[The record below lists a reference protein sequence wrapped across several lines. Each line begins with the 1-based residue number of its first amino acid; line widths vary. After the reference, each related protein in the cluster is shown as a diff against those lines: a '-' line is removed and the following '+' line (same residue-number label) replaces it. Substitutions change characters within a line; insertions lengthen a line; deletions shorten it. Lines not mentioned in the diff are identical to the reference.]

1 MAGSVGL
8 QTFEVEQLLCQSWQ
22 GQRWGTCVLLLRTKC
37 CRWHT
42 PSLCT
47 WSRREKSRFSVGL
60 LNKQRHPGLILTKD
74 EQQTARKHQ
83 AKQPLTTEQLGCNK
97 SISEEQHQRGAA
109 SVRETTVR
117 HRVEELAPNCQHPH
131 HKKYLEI
138 KGIMSDTVAPS
149 LPLTPFTPPPT
160 PPFFFFFFFLLL
172 LSCHKTLLSFGDGGG
187 GGDSSDSPSPT
198 VVRPSWV
205 GTPFATNDCGFYLFL
220 CSQHDSFSC
229 VLNTAKWGH
238 AIFKVWL
245 WVYPTLTLKEEE
257 EGSPPPPPPS
267 ADAKPVTQLKFS
279 VFTSLLS

>member
-160 PPFFFFFFFLLL
+160 PPFFFLFFFYFSFLVTKRSCHLATAAAEATAPTLHLLQWCAPAESAL
-172 LSCHKTLLSFGDGGG
+172 LSPQMIV
-187 GGDSSDSPSPT
+187 DSI
-198 VVRPSWV
+198 
-205 GTPFATNDCGFYLFL
+205 Y
-220 CSQHDSFSC
+220 FS
-229 VLNTAKWGH
+229 ARSM
-238 AIFKVWL
+238 I
-245 WVYPTLTLKEEE
+245 
-257 EGSPPPPPPS
+257 PS
-267 ADAKPVTQLKFS
+267 AAC
-279 VFTSLLS
+279 

>member
-1 MAGSVGL
+1 M
-8 QTFEVEQLLCQSWQ
+8 
-22 GQRWGTCVLLLRTKC
+22 
-37 CRWHT
+37 
-42 PSLCT
+42 
-47 WSRREKSRFSVGL
+47 GL

-160 PPFFFFFFFLLL
+160 PPFFFFFFF
-172 LSCHKTLLSFGDGGG
+172 
-187 GGDSSDSPSPT
+187 
-198 VVRPSWV
+198 
-205 GTPFATNDCGFYLFL
+205 
-220 CSQHDSFSC
+220 
-229 VLNTAKWGH
+229 
-238 AIFKVWL
+238 
-245 WVYPTLTLKEEE
+245 
-257 EGSPPPPPPS
+257 
-267 ADAKPVTQLKFS
+267 
-279 VFTSLLS
+279 FTSPFLSQNALVIWRRRRRRRQLRLSISYSGAPQLSRHSFRHK